1 MEKKGFRL
9 ASGLFG
15 FLASLLLVVYVFEA
29 THGILQA
36 VLYTAFAFLAYSLA
50 SYLLLSSSANKIV
63 RIIPFV
69 YLGAGL
75 AMVYTVV
82 VLAGGH
88 NMFLYLA
95 ATTAAIAAIS
105 YLYATYATNYHR
117 NVSKLG
123 LKTH

>member
-1 MEKKGFRL
+1 MEKKEFRL

-15 FLASLLLVVYVFEA
+15 LLASILLVVYLFQA
-29 THGILQA
+29 AHGTMRA
-36 VLYTAFAFLAYSLA
+36 VLYTSFALLAYSLA
-50 SYLLLSSSANKIV
+50 SYLLLSNSANKTV
-63 RIIPFV
+63 RVIPFV

-75 AMVYTVV
+75 AMVYAVV
-82 VLAGGH
+82 VLAGGS

-95 ATTAAIAAIS
+95 VTTAVIAGIS
-105 YLYATYATNYHR
+105 YLYATYATGYHR

>member
-1 MEKKGFRL
+1 MEKKNFRL

-15 FLASLLLVVYVFEA
+15 LLASLLLVVYIFQIA
-29 THGILQA
+29 HGILQS
-36 VLYTAFAFLAYSLA
+36 VLYTSFAFLAYSLA
-50 SYLLLSSSANKIV
+50 SYLLLSNSANKTV
-63 RIIPFV
+63 RVIPFV

-75 AMVYTVV
+75 AMVYAVV

-95 ATTAAIAAIS
+95 ITTAVIAAIS
-105 YLYATYATNYHR
+105 YLYAMYATGYHR

>member
-1 MEKKGFRL
+1 MENKVFRL

-15 FLASLLLVVYVFEA
+15 LLASLLLVVYISQA
-29 THGILQA
+29 AHGILQA
-36 VLYTAFAFLAYSLA
+36 VLYTSFALLAYSLA
-50 SYLLLSSSANKIV
+50 SYLLLSNSAIKIV
-63 RIIPFV
+63 RAVPFI
-69 YLGAGL
+69 YLAAGL
-75 AMVYTVV
+75 AMLYMVV

-95 ATTAAIAAIS
+95 VTTGVIAAIS
-105 YLYATYATNYHR
+105 YLYAAYANGYHR

>member
-15 FLASLLLVVYVFEA
+15 FLASLLLVVYVFQVA
-29 THGILQA
+29 NGILQA
-36 VLYTAFAFLAYSLA
+36 VLFTSFAFLAYSLA
-50 SYLLLSSSANKIV
+50 SYLLLSNSVNKIV
-63 RIIPFV
+63 RAIPFV

-82 VLAGGH
+82 VLAGGQR
-88 NMFLYLA
+88 MFLYLA
-95 ATTAAIAAIS
+95 ITTAVIAAIS
-105 YLYATYATNYHR
+105 YSYATYANGYHR

>member
-1 MEKKGFRL
+1 MEKKNFRL

-15 FLASLLLVVYVFEA
+15 LLASLLLVVYLFQTA
-29 THGILQA
+29 HGILQS
-36 VLYTAFAFLAYSLA
+36 VLYTSFAFLAYSLA
-50 SYLLLSSSANKIV
+50 SYLLLSNSTNKTV
-63 RIIPFV
+63 RVVPFV

-75 AMVYTVV
+75 AMVYAVV

-95 ATTAAIAAIS
+95 ITTAVIAAIS
-105 YLYATYATNYHR
+105 YLYAMYATGYHR
-117 NVSKLG
+117 NVNKLG

>member
-1 MEKKGFRL
+1 MENKVFRL

-15 FLASLLLVVYVFEA
+15 LLASLLLVVYISQTA
-29 THGILQA
+29 HGILQA
-36 VLYTAFAFLAYSLA
+36 VLYTSFALLAYSLA
-50 SYLLLSSSANKIV
+50 SYLLLSNSANKMV
-63 RIIPFV
+63 RAIPFV

-95 ATTAAIAAIS
+95 VTTGVIAAIS
-105 YLYATYATNYHR
+105 YLYAAYASGYHR

>member
-15 FLASLLLVVYVFEA
+15 LLASILLVVYLFQA
-29 THGILQA
+29 AHGTMQA
-36 VLYTAFAFLAYSLA
+36 VLFTSFALLAYSLA
-50 SYLLLSSSANKIV
+50 SYLLLSNSANKTV
-63 RIIPFV
+63 RVIPFV

-75 AMVYTVV
+75 AMIYAVV
-82 VLAGGH
+82 VLVGGS

-95 ATTAAIAAIS
+95 VTTAVIAGIS
-105 YLYATYATNYHR
+105 YLYAAYATGYHR